1 MRRFFSS
8 LSVVILGLSASACVS
23 GDGGEAAAVPGC
35 TKVQPAGFPTTAEG
49 IANGQTAPDLAMKDM
64 AGNDVC
70 LRDYTGKV
78 VMINSA
84 AGWCPPCRD
93 ETPGIQNVYEQ
104 YKDQG
109 FEVLM
114 AMFDDYNANAAGM
127 DDDFMAQWQSTYGI
141 TFKLIYDPQAAAYT
155 TYVQAEDDGYIPLTI
170 ILDRDHVIRYSAA
183 GGLSENNLRNMVG
196 NWVDTAAT
204 LEYE

>member
-1 MRRFFSS
+1 MHRVLSS
-8 LSVVILGLSASACVS
+8 LAVAVLVLSSSACVS
-23 GDGGEAAAVPGC
+23 GDSNEPAAVPGC

-93 ETPGIQNVYEQ
+93 ETPGIQSVYEEFEN
-104 YKDQG
+104 QG

-114 AMFDDYNANAAGM
+114 AMFDDYNANDPGM
-127 DDDFMAQWQSTYGI
+127 DDGFMEDWQAEYGI
-141 TFKLIYDPQAAAYT
+141 TFKLIDDPQAAAYT

-183 GGLSENNLRNMVG
+183 GGLSEGNLRTMVG
-196 NWVDTAAT
+196 NWVNTPAT